1 MARALLYLPEPAGRS
16 LAARSVAGRSL
27 TVRALVSAFR
37 AGATLVVI
45 PEALRDT
52 AVDRALGRMPALA
65 AAVRWL
71 DPDRPDTPP
80 ADGEP
85 WLFVPVSAVVDAV
98 SLRALLTPEPPAQG
112 AALSGSAA
120 ASAPVVLAPAN
131 LAARLWKDAAACR
144 PLGPELAHHIA
155 QAGLESREAPGVFAA
170 VKDEAGLR
178 RAENALYR
186 RVGIDAD
193 SGVDRLLHRRCS
205 HWITRALVRTPVTPN
220 QVSLL
225 SFLIGCGSIWC
236 FWDASPVSAVWGLV
250 LYTLACVVDHSDG
263 ELARLTFQ
271 ESRFGAHLDWAIDNI
286 IHAGVVFG
294 IGLSAGGPVA
304 IAIAIVAAVGVALSA
319 WFARILPHEIE
330 VGEAVG
336 GALKDMGNRD
346 LFYLLLLGFV
356 LFRWTAPLL
365 LLPLAV
371 VVAVGSQAYW
381 IGCVDRIRRSRAG
394 GGS

>member
-1 MARALLYLPEPAGRS
+1 MARALLYLPDPASRP
-16 LAARSVAGRSL
+16 LASAPVAGRSL

-37 AGATLVVI
+37 AGATLLVV
-45 PEALRDT
+45 PEALRDA
-52 AVDRALGRMPALA
+52 AVNRALARMPALA
-65 AAVRWL
+65 AAVHWL
-71 DPDRPDTPP
+71 DADRPDPP
-80 ADGEP
+80 PSDGEP
-85 WLFVPVSAVVDAV
+85 WLVVPVSAVVDAA
-98 SLRALLTPEPPAQG
+98 SLRGLLAPQPPAQG
-112 AALSGSAA
+112 AVLAGSAA
-120 ASAPVVLAPAN
+120 AGAPVVLAGAN
-131 LAARLWKDAAACR
+131 LAARLWKDVAAGR
-144 PLGPELAHHIA
+144 PLGAELASHIA
-155 QAGLESREAPGVFAA
+155 QAPPQPREAAGIFAA
-170 VKDEAGLR
+170 VKDETGLR

-205 HWITRALVRTPVTPN
+205 HWITRVLVRTPVTPN

-225 SFLIGCGSIWC
+225 SLLIGCASIWC
-236 FWDASPVSAVWGLV
+236 FWDASPASAVWGLA
-250 LYTLACVVDHSDG
+250 LYALACIVDHTDG

-271 ESRFGAHLDWAIDNI
+271 ESRFGAHLDWATDNI

-304 IAIAIVAAVGVALSA
+304 IAIAVVAAVGVALSA

-381 IGCVDRIRRSRAG
+381 IGCVHRIRRSRAG
-394 GGS
+394 GAS